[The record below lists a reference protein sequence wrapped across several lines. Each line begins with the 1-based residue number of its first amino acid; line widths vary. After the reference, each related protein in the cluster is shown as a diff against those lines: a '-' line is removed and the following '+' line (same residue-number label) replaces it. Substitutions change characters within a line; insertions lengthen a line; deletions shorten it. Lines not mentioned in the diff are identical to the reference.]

1 MTGIDVVRLGS
12 QHAADLARLLAE
24 HVQERRGGSP
34 PRPDRYWA
42 EKLVADPRIRLFGAR
57 LDGCLVGFA
66 VVHELTDCL
75 TGLETGL
82 LETLFV
88 RPEFRGRGGG
98 RELLAAVA
106 EEGRRCAWS
115 RVRWIVEEDGRR
127 SSLPDRLAGAE
138 PATLHV
144 VPMTRQ

>member
-1 MTGIDVVRLGS
+1 MTSVDVVRLGS
-12 QHAADLARLLAE
+12 DHAAALARLLAE

-42 EKLVADPRIRLFGAR
+42 EHLLAEPRIRLFGAR
-57 LDGCLVGFA
+57 LDGELIGYA

-82 LETLFV
+82 MEAVFV
-88 RPEFRGRGGG
+88 RPERRGRGAG
-98 RELLAAVA
+98 RELLAAVSA
-106 EEGRRCAWS
+106 EGRRRAWTS
-115 RVRWIVEEDGRR
+115 IRWIVDGGGQP
-127 SSLPDRLAGAE
+127 SSLPERVARDAG
-138 PATLHV
+138 ATLHL

>member
-1 MTGIDVVRLGS
+1 MTSVNVVRLDCG
-12 QHAADLARLLAE
+12 HAGALARLLAD

-42 EKLVADPRIRLFGAR
+42 EKLLVDPRIRLFGACF
-57 LDGCLVGFA
+57 DGELIGYA

-75 TGLETGL
+75 TGLQTGL
-82 LETLFV
+82 MEAVFV
-88 RPEFRGRGGG
+88 RPDRRSRGAG

-106 EEGRRCAWS
+106 EEGRRCAWNAI
-115 RVRWIVEEDGRR
+115 RWIVDEAAPH
-127 SSLPDRLAGAE
+127 SSLPERVAQGAA
-138 PATLHV
+138 ATLHV

>member
-1 MTGIDVVRLGS
+1 MTSVDVVRLES
-12 QHAADLARLLAE
+12 YHATALARLLAE

-42 EKLVADPRIRLFGAR
+42 EKLLDDPRICLFGAR
-57 LDGCLVGFA
+57 LDGEWIGYA

-82 LETLFV
+82 MEAVFV
-88 RPEFRGRGGG
+88 RPDRRGRGAG

-106 EEGRRCAWS
+106 EEGRQRAWNAI
-115 RVRWIVEEDGRR
+115 RWIVDEGAPH
-127 SSLPDRLAGAE
+127 SSLPDRVARGTA
-138 PATLHV
+138 ATLHV